1 MELANQVNTENTE
14 LKSPDTADES
24 FDQIDLKI
32 DKEEIICKDDF
43 YSNPNVIN
51 KKIKNIR
58 LRYKYKKVGNTLT
71 LCYNKEGN
79 PLILIGPH
87 CIDYLSRAILF
98 VSLVCY

>member
-1 MELANQVNTENTE
+1 MELVNQVNTENTE
-14 LKSPDTADES
+14 LKGADTADES

-32 DKEEIICKDDF
+32 DKEEIITKDDF

-58 LRYKYKKVGNTLT
+58 VQYRYKKVGNTLT
-71 LCYNKEGN
+71 LWYNKEGN

-87 CIDYLSRAILF
+87 CINY
-98 VSLVCY
+98 

>member
-1 MELANQVNTENTE
+1 MELVNQVNTENTE
-14 LKSPDTADES
+14 LKSADTADES

-32 DKEEIICKDDF
+32 DKEEIICKHDF

-58 LRYKYKKVGNTLT
+58 VRYKYKKVGNTLT
-71 LCYNKEGN
+71 LCYDKEGN

-87 CIDYLSRAILF
+87 CIDY
-98 VSLVCY
+98 